1 MITRNQQGSSI
12 RVTDVQV
19 GDEIYIADTFATGRI
34 TDIKRCDRHQDN
46 LHLYFSVPAGMSIK
60 PNRLTLQ
67 TDEKVVKVN

>member
-1 MITRNQQGSSI
+1 MIARNPHGSSVL
-12 RVTDVQV
+12 VTDVQV

-34 TDIKRCDRHQDN
+34 TDIKRCDRRQDN
-46 LHLYFSVPAGMSIK
+46 LHLYFALPAGMSIK